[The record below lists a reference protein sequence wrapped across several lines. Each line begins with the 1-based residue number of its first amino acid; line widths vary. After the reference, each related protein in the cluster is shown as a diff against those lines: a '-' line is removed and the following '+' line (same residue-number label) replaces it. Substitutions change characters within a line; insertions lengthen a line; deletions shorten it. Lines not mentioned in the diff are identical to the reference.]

1 MSQTIWTI
9 SFSDGVLERN
19 LHNYG
24 RWCQSNPILE
34 IKIYIHLFRWIP
46 CGLVFTVGARF
57 MMYGL
62 PMEVGDLWLVAELP
76 RITMDRF
83 AADGL

>member
-1 MSQTIWTI
+1 MGW
-9 SFSDGVLERN
+9 F
-19 LHNYG
+19 
-24 RWCQSNPILE
+24 
-34 IKIYIHLFRWIP
+34 
-46 CGLVFTVGARF
+46 FTVGARF

-62 PMEVGDLWLVAELP
+62 PMEVGDLWSVAELP

>member
-1 MSQTIWTI
+1 M
-9 SFSDGVLERN
+9 FRDGVLERN
-19 LHNYG
+19 QHNYG
-24 RWCQSNPILE
+24 RTLVNLIQSLRN
-34 IKIYIHLFRWIP
+34 KYISSFSDGFHVGWF
-46 CGLVFTVGARF
+46 FTVGARF

>member
-1 MSQTIWTI
+1 MESWRGSNTIVKPKAEKYVST
-9 SFSDGVLERN
+9 FSDGFHVV
-19 LHNYG
+19 
-24 RWCQSNPILE
+24 W
-34 IKIYIHLFRWIP
+34 F
-46 CGLVFTVGARF
+46 FTVGARF